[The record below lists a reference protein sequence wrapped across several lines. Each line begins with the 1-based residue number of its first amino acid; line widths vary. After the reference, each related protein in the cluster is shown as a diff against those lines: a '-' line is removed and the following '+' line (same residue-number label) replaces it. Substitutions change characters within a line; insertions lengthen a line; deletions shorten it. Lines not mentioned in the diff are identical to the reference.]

1 MCDVLGFEHREV
13 YNRPQIFPTPDAVRE
28 KLPYYCHS
36 IRALIKNIMRFVMIL
51 VSIEFLVSALLWNVI
66 SGMKN

>member
-1 MCDVLGFEHREV
+1 MCDVLGFEHHMV

-36 IRALIKNIMRFVMIL
+36 IHALIKSIMRFVMIL
-51 VSIEFLVSALLWNVI
+51 VFMKFLQSVPCYE
-66 SGMKN
+66 M